1 MALIGKIRKNMW
13 LVIVL
18 LAVALA
24 GFIIMDMTSASNRG
38 GGLFGSS
45 SAIGKIDGKKIDYMD
60 FQKAESALYSGSAD
74 VYGRRNS
81 LWNYFLEKSIID
93 DYAEDLGLG
102 VAPDELNELEFGNQ
116 LSPIVQNNFRNP
128 QTGQV
133 DRTQLTQF
141 QEAINNGEELNPTF
155 VNFWNEQRKQI
166 VKSQIQNKLVNMVSK
181 AMVVPNWMAELGAKN
196 QSETADFDYVMV
208 TYDKI
213 ADEEVKLTDAD
224 YETYIKKNEV
234 KYTNKE
240 EVRNLA
246 YVVYEVMPTA
256 PDSQK
261 IFDDLV
267 ALKEGLVNAT
277 NDSAYV
283 SSNQGFFNNS
293 FVKKDDLQGVLK
305 DTISN
310 FSVGSVIGPFVE
322 GNLYVMAKIA
332 ERRVMADSAKASHI
346 LRSVQPGDAL
356 GLVNAKAYIDSL
368 KNILNSG
375 GASFKDL
382 ATNNSMDTGSAATG
396 GDLGTFAPGAMVPEF
411 NDAVFVTGK
420 EGGLYTVETQFG
432 VHLIKVEKLIFKTN
446 EPRYKLAYLSS
457 PIVPSQETQDKV
469 LDQVM
474 AASEKFKDLESLKAD
489 KSLKIEDANG
499 LKKNDFMVGN
509 LGGGQTS
516 RDIVRWAFEKKT
528 KEGVVSPVIYTFSD
542 EQNYHDSKHVLVA
555 LKSVAKPGLATVES
569 LKGTIDDLVRNEKKA
584 EMIKAKATEKD
595 LNSFGSKFGVL
606 PSSATGLAF
615 ASPMIPN
622 IGAEPKIIG
631 KIFATKAGQ
640 VSEPIVG
647 TAGVCMVSVKSI
659 TPGVAGENA
668 QMMKQQM
675 AMSARSQVSYK
686 LMESLKKSK
695 KVTDNR
701 YTFY

>member
-93 DYAEDLGLG
+93 DYAEELGLG

-166 VKSQIQNKLVNMVSK
+166 VKSQIQSKLVNMVSK
-181 AMVVPNWMAELGAKN
+181 AMVVPNWMAELNAKN

-224 YETYIKKNEV
+224 YEAYIKKNEV

-246 YVVYEVMPTA
+246 YVVYEVLPTA
-256 PDSQK
+256 ADSQK

-283 SSNQGFFNNS
+283 TSNQGFFNNT

-305 DTISN
+305 DTINN

-322 GNLYVMAKIA
+322 GNLYVMAKIS
-332 ERRVMADSAKASHI
+332 EKRVMADSAKASHI

-368 KNILNSG
+368 KNIYNSG

-382 ATNNSMDTGSAATG
+382 ATNNSMDTGSAANG
-396 GDLGTFAPGAMVPEF
+396 GDLGTFTPGTMVPAF
-411 NDAVFVTGK
+411 NDAIFVTGK
-420 EGGLYTVETQFG
+420 EGGLYTVETEFG

-446 EPRYKLAYLSS
+446 ESRYKLAYLSS

-489 KSLKIEDANG
+489 KSLKLEDANG

-516 RDIVRWAFEKKT
+516 RDIVRWAFDKKT
-528 KEGVVSPVIYTFSD
+528 KEGSRFTCHLHIFRRT
-542 EQNYHDSKHVLVA
+542 K
-555 LKSVAKPGLATVES
+555 
-569 LKGTIDDLVRNEKKA
+569 
-584 EMIKAKATEKD
+584 
-595 LNSFGSKFGVL
+595 L
-606 PSSATGLAF
+606 PR
-615 ASPMIPN
+615 
-622 IGAEPKIIG
+622 
-631 KIFATKAGQ
+631 Q
-640 VSEPIVG
+640 
-647 TAGVCMVSVKSI
+647 
-659 TPGVAGENA
+659 
-668 QMMKQQM
+668 
-675 AMSARSQVSYK
+675 
-686 LMESLKKSK
+686 
-695 KVTDNR
+695 
-701 YTFY
+701 